1 MWTTHVAE
9 GVGRLQQA
17 KVTSNRFDRAH
28 GFKCTKR
35 KCSVAGANTPRRAVV
50 TEAFEYEATGEL
62 KLLGVVH
69 VVGDP
74 GAMRLASDAWDK
86 MRARAA
92 YVRMIPAHASLRKKL
107 MRPLVAPCIM
117 WAPYYAVAN
126 NATLLRDLR
135 KLLLRGAFPKALR
148 ETTWLVLLEALGREF
163 DPTCMATCAVFKQA
177 VRWHCSEPRW
187 LDTVPLEFATGGW
200 WRQVPGAQQ
209 LMDKLGWWHSADGGF
224 IFRRDQYGQVRRF
237 ELGVDGI

>member
-17 KVTSNRFDRAH
+17 KVTSDRFDRAH

-62 KLLGVVH
+62 KPLGVVH

-92 YVRMIPAHASLRKKL
+92 YVRMIPAHASLRNKL

-117 WAPYYAVAN
+117 WAPYVVAN

-163 DPTCMATCAVFKQA
+163 DPTCMATCAVFTQA

-187 LDTVPLEFATGGW
+187 LDTVPLEFAGGA
-200 WRQVPGAQQ
+200 RSQA
-209 LMDKLGWWHSADGGF
+209 HSS
-224 IFRRDQYGQVRRF
+224 
-237 ELGVDGI
+237 